1 MADLKVVIAD
11 DHPVLRGGIRSLLSS
26 IEGYEVVAEA
36 STGTGALDS
45 ILDNKP
51 DIAILDVSMPELSGI
66 VVATRAMEVLPE
78 LKVIMLSMH
87 SEPTYA
93 IDAFRAGALAYVLK
107 DSPAEEILTALEKI
121 GAGNKYA
128 SPGVAEFLFN
138 DLVEMLKSDKRP
150 SDPFD
155 TLSEREKEVLSRI
168 AQGLTSKHIAEELF
182 ISVSTVK
189 SHRNKI
195 MKKLAV
201 GDMASLVKIAIR
213 KGLIT

>member
-1 MADLKVVIAD
+1 MADLRVVIAD

-26 IEGYEVVAEA
+26 VEGYEVVAEA

-45 ILDNKP
+45 ILEHKP

-66 VVATRAMEVLPE
+66 VVATRATEELPE

-121 GAGNKYA
+121 AAGNKYA

-138 DLVEMLKSDKRP
+138 DLVEMLNNDRRP

-155 TLSEREKEVLSRI
+155 PLSEREKEVLSRI
-168 AQGLTSKHIAEELF
+168 AQGLTSKDIAAELF

-201 GDMASLVKIAIR
+201 GDMASLVKIALR

>member
-1 MADLKVVIAD
+1 MSDLRVVIAD

-26 IEGYEVVAEA
+26 VEGYEVVAEA
-36 STGTGALDS
+36 STGTGALDA
-45 ILDNKP
+45 ILALKP
-51 DIAILDVSMPELSGI
+51 DIAILDVSMPELTGI
-66 VVATRAMEVLPE
+66 VVATRAMEQLSE

-93 IDAFRAGALAYVLK
+93 IDAFRAGVLAYVLK

-121 GAGNKYA
+121 REGNKYA
-128 SPGVAEFLFN
+128 SPAVAEFLFN
-138 DLVEMLKSDKRP
+138 DLVEMLKTDKRP
-150 SDPFD
+150 SEPFD

-168 AQGLTSKHIAEELF
+168 ARGLKSKDIAAELF